1 MDANL
6 ALPLD
11 AIEGIGPSLAATL
24 AADGMHVVADLL
36 RVAPERVHESVS
48 TAASIAQVR
57 AWSRMCALLQIDG
70 MTPQWAEAL
79 VAAHIES
86 VDEFAAQT
94 PAALRTLFASARA
107 QGRIPDEPAAD
118 PLSRMQ
124 VDAARVA
131 MGLALSGVVRTSG
144 GAIVPDC
151 VVRVGTIA
159 TRTDAHGTFR
169 LTRIPASFDPEV
181 TLDHPDH
188 LLALVRLERLFPSP
202 VLHTTIFDLTRLA
215 PGTTRPVSRLS
226 QLDGDTLPSL
236 AGRKFTT
243 REMARADVRRG
254 DIFQVHSF
262 YESAPDA
269 KLVSK
274 LLDVVDGDVHVR
286 WVRVPR
292 AELPPNAAI
301 GDRLLL
307 DGRGFRTV
315 ALDARKLAAY
325 VKLQRARRAI
335 RLLPQ
340 PRNLD
345 EMDAVLPSVLEEL
358 RKAGVFQRRS

>member
-11 AIEGIGPSLAATL
+11 VIEGIGPSLAAML

-36 RVAPERVHESVS
+36 RVAPERVHQAVS

-57 AWSRMCALLQIDG
+57 TWSRMCALLQIEG
-70 MTPQWAEAL
+70 LTPQWAEAL
-79 VAAHIES
+79 VAANLVSPET
-86 VDEFAAQT
+86 FAAHT
-94 PAALRTLFASARA
+94 PAALRTLFADARA
-107 QGRIPDEPAAD
+107 QSRIPDEPDAD
-118 PLSRMQ
+118 HLSRMQ
-124 VDAARVA
+124 VDAARVS

-144 GAIVPDC
+144 GAVIADC
-151 VVRVGTIA
+151 VVRIGTIA
-159 TRTDAHGTFR
+159 TKTDAHGTFR
-169 LTRIPASFDPEV
+169 LTRIPAWFDPEV

-188 LLALVRLERLFPSP
+188 LLGLVRLDRLLPST

-215 PGTTRPVSRLS
+215 PGTSRPVSRVS
-226 QLDGDTLPSL
+226 QLDGDALPSL
-236 AGRKFTT
+236 AGRRFRT
-243 REMARADVRRG
+243 REMARAEVRRG
-254 DIFQVHSF
+254 DLFQVHSF
-262 YESAPDA
+262 YETAPDA

-292 AELPPNAAI
+292 AELPAEAAI
-301 GDRLLL
+301 GDGILLG
-307 DGRGFRTV
+307 GRGFRKV

-325 VKLQRARRAI
+325 AKLQRARRGI

-345 EMDAVLPSVLEEL
+345 EMDAVLPSVIEEL
-358 RKAGVFQRRS
+358 RKTGVFQRRS